1 MQVHVAFFL
10 FVAVCFLI
18 AFMVIPFTYYLD
30 RIDHKRFL
38 RHYED
43 FRRLDNKLDKEFE
56 DKDEPKQ

>member
-18 AFMVIPFTYYLD
+18 AFMALPFAYFLE

-38 RHYED
+38 RYYED

-56 DKDEPKQ
+56 DKNEPK